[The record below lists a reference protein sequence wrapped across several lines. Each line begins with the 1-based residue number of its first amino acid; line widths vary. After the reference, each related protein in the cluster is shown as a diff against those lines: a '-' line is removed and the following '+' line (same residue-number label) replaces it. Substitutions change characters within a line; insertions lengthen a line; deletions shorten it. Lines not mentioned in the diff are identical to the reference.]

1 MDKWLVPMP
10 KQQASALSANSLLQ
24 YLLQAAAPGGVLT
37 RKSFFLGFAALLV
50 ATMVVLLVVVQLR
63 AHGRDPA
70 SMRLADPELAQLST
84 RSFIAEGQA
93 TGPGEIRQ
101 YGLFDDAHKDATLI
115 MVTPGP
121 GQSAARNFVD
131 EVRALD
137 PIDQATRAI
146 MAHSYE
152 LHTRFGLYQAAEIQI
167 DLVGRW
173 KDCVAF
179 LSRFETAAIYVK
191 GWYCEA
197 VGTKPNAE
205 RLACALDSLVLD
217 RPLAS
222 ASADSFMQE
231 RMARPSFCAASERD
245 DIRDLRAHSG
255 SSSRPN

>member
-1 MDKWLVPMP
+1 MP
-10 KQQASALSANSLLQ
+10 QQHAFASSLNSPLQHLLR
-24 YLLQAAAPGGVLT
+24 AAAPGGALT
-37 RKSFFLGFAALLV
+37 RKSFFVGLAATPM
-50 ATMVVLLVVVQLR
+50 AAMVVLLVVIQLR

-70 SMRLADPELAQLST
+70 SMRLADADLARLPT
-84 RSFIAEGQA
+84 RSFITEGEA
-93 TGPGEIRQ
+93 TGAGEVRQ
-101 YGLFDDAHKDATLI
+101 YGLFDDVNKDATLI

-121 GQSAARNFVD
+121 GQSVARNFVD

-137 PIDQATRAI
+137 PIDKATRAI
-146 MAHSYE
+146 MARSYE

-167 DLVGRW
+167 DMVGRW
-173 KDCVAF
+173 KDCIAF

-191 GWYCEA
+191 GWYCNA

-205 RLACALDSLVLD
+205 RLACVLDSLVLD

-222 ASADSFMQE
+222 GNADSFVRE
-231 RMARPSFCAASERD
+231 RIARPSFCAASERD

>member
-1 MDKWLVPMP
+1 M
-10 KQQASALSANSLLQ
+10 LQ
-24 YLLQAAAPGGVLT
+24 HLIQAAAPGGALT
-37 RKSFFLGFAALLV
+37 RKSFLLGLAAVLV
-50 ATMVVLLVVVQLR
+50 AAMVVLLVVVQLR

-70 SMRLADPELAQLST
+70 SMRLADPDLARLPT
-84 RSFIAEGQA
+84 RSFIADGQA
-93 TGPGEIRQ
+93 TGPSEVRQ
-101 YGLFDDAHKDATLI
+101 YGLFDDANKDATLI
-115 MVTPGP
+115 MVTPPP
-121 GQSAARNFVD
+121 GQSVARNFVD

-137 PIDQATRAI
+137 PIDQATRAV
-146 MAHSYE
+146 MARSYE
-152 LHTRFGLYQAAEIQI
+152 LQTRFGLYQAAEIQI
-167 DLVGRW
+167 DMVGRW

-205 RLACALDSLVLD
+205 RLACVLDSLVLD

-222 ASADSFMQE
+222 ANANSFMRE

-255 SSSRPN
+255 SSTRPN